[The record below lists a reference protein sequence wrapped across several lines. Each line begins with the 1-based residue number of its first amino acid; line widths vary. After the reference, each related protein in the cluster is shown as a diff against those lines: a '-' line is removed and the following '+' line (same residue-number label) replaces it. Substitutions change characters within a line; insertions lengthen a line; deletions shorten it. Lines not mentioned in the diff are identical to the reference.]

1 MLGEQPLSATLA
13 RVAELAKQTIPGAA
27 EVSVTLMADG
37 DVESVAFTG
46 PLASQLDERQ
56 YQAGFGPCMDAAISG
71 GIIAIDDT
79 ADSAA
84 YPDFARTARRHGI
97 THTLSTGLPVQRR
110 IIGALNIYGADGGA
124 FDEQTRE
131 LATTFAGYAAVAV
144 ANAGLYASTAQL
156 AAHLQRA
163 LDPRAVIDQAKGIL
177 MGRHGVSADAAF
189 DLLSKQSQLTNRKLH
204 DVASDLVDEV
214 QR

>member
-1 MLGEQPLSATLA
+1 
-13 RVAELAKQTIPGAA
+13 
-27 EVSVTLMADG
+27 
-37 DVESVAFTG
+37 
-46 PLASQLDERQ
+46 
-56 YQAGFGPCMDAAISG
+56 MDAAISG

-84 YPDFARTARRHGI
+84 YPDFVRAARRHGI
-97 THTLSTGLPVQRR
+97 THTLLTGLPVQRQ
-110 IIGALNIYGADGGA
+110 IIGSLNIYRTDGGA

-156 AAHLQRA
+156 ATHLQRA
-163 LDPRAVIDQAKGIL
+163 LDSRAVIDQAKGIL

-189 DLLSKQSQLTNRKLH
+189 DLLSKQAQLTNRKLR
-204 DVASDLVDEV
+204 DIASDLVDEV